1 MTSFL
6 PDYSKPVS
14 KRSDANNVN
23 WQRFQ
28 QSKDVLNA
36 AILYFMRLRFQSD
49 IERRDFFILLALCD
63 SQFIPSVGHSS
74 R

>member
-23 WQRFQ
+23 WQSFQ
-28 QSKDVLNA
+28 QRKDVLNA
-36 AILYFMRLRFQSD
+36 AILYFMRLRSQSD
-49 IERRDFFILLALCD
+49 IERRDFFILICATA
-63 SQFIPSVGHSS
+63 S
-74 R
+74 